1 MEHTVTAFENEL
13 TELTEGVIALGVLAQ
28 SQLDDALSSI
38 FQGDGKL
45 AERAIK
51 RDPALDTLAIEIE
64 RKSVR
69 MIALR
74 QPMADDLRRPIAAM
88 KIAMNLERCGDLAK
102 NVAKRTLKIGPT
114 NAASFAGPVE
124 RMGRLVAARLG
135 AVLNAYGARNVSQ
148 AVDVWTQDAEI
159 DEHYEQLFAS
169 LLARMAEDPDSI
181 AACTHLLFI
190 AKNLERIGD
199 HATNIAELIHYEITG
214 VELVED
220 RPKFNA

>member
-13 TELTEGVIALGVLAQ
+13 TELTDGVIALGVLAQ

-38 FQGDGKL
+38 FQGDAKL
-45 AERAIK
+45 AQRAIK
-51 RDPALDTLAIEIE
+51 RDPALDTLAIDIE

-102 NVAKRTLKIGPT
+102 NVAKRTLKIGP
-114 NAASFAGPVE
+114 AGAVSFAAPVE

-135 AVLNAYGARNVSQ
+135 AVLNAYGARNVTQ

-159 DEHYEQLFAS
+159 DEHYEQLFAG
-169 LLARMAEDPDSI
+169 LLARMAEDPESI
-181 AACTHLLFI
+181 TACTHLLFI

-220 RPKFNA
+220 RPKFDA

>member
-1 MEHTVTAFENEL
+1 MEHTITAFENEL

-28 SQLDDALSSI
+28 SQLDDALSGI
-38 FQGDGKL
+38 FQSDFKL

-51 RDPALDTLAIEIE
+51 RDPALDALAIDIE

-74 QPMADDLRRPIAAM
+74 QPMAEDLRRPIAAM

-102 NVAKRTLKIGPT
+102 NVAKRTLKIGASGVTPF
-114 NAASFAGPVE
+114 AAPVE

-135 AVLNAYGARNVSQ
+135 AVLTAYGSRNVSQ
-148 AVDVWTQDAEI
+148 AVEVWSQDAEI

-169 LLARMAEDPDSI
+169 LLARMAEDPESI

-214 VELVED
+214 VELVEE
-220 RPKFNA
+220 RPKFDA